1 MRNREQS
8 RRNAASPSSVVG
20 QPTLQRKCACG
31 QHTVAGGEC
40 EECKEKKASL
50 QRSAKGVHAQHS
62 MPAIVNDVLQSPGER
77 LRASTGQ
84 LFEPRFGQDFSGVRV
99 HVGSKAAESAH
110 AVNALAYTVGQ
121 DIVFGAGQYQPTSDA
136 GLRLISHEL
145 AHTVQPAV
153 LSGKAISDP
162 GDASERE
169 AEAAGNAALSHRP
182 LTARVRAGSVMQ
194 RQAIPDVDLTQNAS
208 PFMAAS
214 LGSVTIDG
222 FELGQSDIS
231 PDNRAKLE
239 TTAHYIAKLLVKYPL
254 STIRAIGHTDAVD
267 TDEKNMV
274 LGQERAD
281 AVRKALTEM
290 GVLSDAITAESK
302 GKSALLVKT
311 EKPEPRNRRVEVK
324 FEPKASPLGPILRPP
339 EPLPKPG
346 DGKKVETD
354 FCKIKPGLCPEPDYD
369 KPNLPPDYWKPI
381 PPLKKKEQSVLDV
394 INEKIVDPIVKT
406 VTKGLPDKVREK
418 ILDLAHDGV
427 EKGITSAAKAAAAAA
442 GIDSNGQQ
450 AIEKAMEAAIK
461 QKGGGSGSEQEGSSS
476 K

>member
-1 MRNREQS
+1 LHRSEKGATEQ
-8 RRNAASPSSVVG
+8 RV
-20 QPTLQRKCACG
+20 
-31 QHTVAGGEC
+31 
-40 EECKEKKASL
+40 
-50 QRSAKGVHAQHS
+50 
-62 MPAIVNDVLQSPGER
+62 MPAIVNDVLQSSGEC
-77 LRASTGQ
+77 LGVSTRQ
-84 LFEPRFGQDFSGVRV
+84 LFEPRFGHDFSNVRV

-121 DIVFGAGQYQPTSDA
+121 DIVFGAGQYQLTSDA

-145 AHTVQPAV
+145 AHTVQPAARG
-153 LSGKAISDP
+153 GKAISDP

-169 AEAAGNAALSHRP
+169 ADAVGNAALSSTP

-194 RQAIPDVDLTQNAS
+194 RQSIPDVDLTQNAS

-222 FELGQSDIS
+222 FELGQPEIS
-231 PDNRAKLE
+231 ADNRAKLE

-254 STIRAIGHTDAVD
+254 STVRVIGHTDAVD
-267 TDEKNMV
+267 TEEKNMA
-274 LGQERAD
+274 LGRERAD
-281 AVRKALTEM
+281 AVRQALTEM
-290 GVLSDAITAESK
+290 GVLSDAITTESK

-324 FEPKASPLGPILRPP
+324 FEPKASPIGPILRPP

-346 DGKKVETD
+346 EGKKIETD
-354 FCKIKPGLCPEPDYD
+354 ICKIKPELCPPPNFDG
-369 KPNLPPDYWKPI
+369 PNLPPDYWKPI

-394 INEKIVDPIVKT
+394 INEKVVDPIVKA
-406 VTKGLPDKVREK
+406 VTKGLPEKVQEK

-442 GIDSNGQQ
+442 GIDSNGQR

-461 QKGGGSGSEQEGSSS
+461 QKGGGSGSEQGGSSS